1 MLDLFDGKLTLT
13 DILNTDISLLGQ
25 LRDAKLELLDQNNSK
40 KERIAIGDTK
50 GAQRIFKVA
59 FKFF

>member
-25 LRDAKLELLDQNNSK
+25 LREAKLELLDQNNSK
-40 KERIAIGDTK
+40 KERLAIGDPQDLAK
-50 GAQRIFKVA
+50 MMKKQK
-59 FKFF
+59 